1 MGPDFDIFPIMAA
14 IWFGGIAAIVVIAAI
29 YKNFIAHTC
38 TPICGKEVS
47 RLSVLAEIVRENGI
61 TADEL
66 STLKHC
72 CYGELHLYSI
82 DQMLHPA
89 EVIDHSTI
97 QISYCPGCKKI
108 LDPRIDLAKT
118 LQDNLAKIRDA
129 NRRITYYEDTKKLLT
144 DITNETKSSETKCNS
159 I

>member
-1 MGPDFDIFPIMAA
+1 M
-14 IWFGGIAAIVVIAAI
+14 
-29 YKNFIAHTC
+29 
-38 TPICGKEVS
+38 
-47 RLSVLAEIVRENGI
+47 
-61 TADEL
+61 
-66 STLKHC
+66 TLPSC
-72 CYGELHLYSI
+72 DYRGLYSPLWVN
-82 DQMLHPA
+82 DY
-89 EVIDHSTI
+89 STI